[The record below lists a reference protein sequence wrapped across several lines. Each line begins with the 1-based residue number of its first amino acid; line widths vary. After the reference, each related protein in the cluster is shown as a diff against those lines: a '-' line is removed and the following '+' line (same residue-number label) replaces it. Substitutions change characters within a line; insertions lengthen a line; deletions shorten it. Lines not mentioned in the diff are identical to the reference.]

1 MKIQCDVC
9 NQDEASVF
17 CAADEAALC
26 AACDRRVHH
35 ANMVA
40 GKHHRFC
47 LIQPTSTQSPICDI
61 CKDKRAFLFCHQ
73 DRAILCEDC
82 DASIHK
88 ANVHTQKHTRF
99 LLTGV
104 IPSSTSSPSDV
115 SDTVPSYTNP
125 QQSKNMPVSAS
136 IPFTSKNRTAQCTP
150 VEPCDKAQ
158 VHFASGGN
166 LNGSVS
172 ASTISEYLMETLPG
186 WHVEDFLD
194 STTSYGFCKD
204 GGNGVQVQPFFGD
217 DSESKM
223 NDFSAENMG
232 FWVPQISNTY
242 HQTQSQSMEL
252 SFGIPNEESAFDNI
266 KSSRK
271 WGEDNTFAAVP
282 EWICPPSTASTRY

>member
-17 CAADEAALC
+17 CTADEAALC
-26 AACDRRVHH
+26 SACDCRVHH
-35 ANMVA
+35 ANIVA
-40 GKHHRFC
+40 GKHHRFS
-47 LIQPTSTQSPICDI
+47 LDQPTPKQSPVCDI
-61 CKDKRAFLFCHQ
+61 CKEKRAFLFCHQ
-73 DRAILCEDC
+73 DRAILCKDC

-104 IPSSTSSPSDV
+104 IPSASSSFCDV
-115 SDTVPSYTNP
+115 SDSVPSYPEP
-125 QQSKNMPVSAS
+125 QDSKNMPFTDS
-136 IPFTSKNRTAQCTP
+136 IPVTSKITTVQCTSLESCDEGHVQFTS
-150 VEPCDKAQ
+150 
-158 VHFASGGN
+158 

-194 STTSYGFCKD
+194 STTAYGFCKD
-204 GGNGVQVQPFFGD
+204 GRNGVQVQPLFGG

-223 NDFSAENMG
+223 IEFSVENMG
-232 FWVPQISNTY
+232 FWVPQMQPTNGEFALNS
-242 HQTQSQSMEL
+242 
-252 SFGIPNEESAFDNI
+252 I

-271 WGEDNTFAAVP
+271 WSEDDTFAAVP
-282 EWICPPSTASTRY
+282 QWICPPSAASKRY